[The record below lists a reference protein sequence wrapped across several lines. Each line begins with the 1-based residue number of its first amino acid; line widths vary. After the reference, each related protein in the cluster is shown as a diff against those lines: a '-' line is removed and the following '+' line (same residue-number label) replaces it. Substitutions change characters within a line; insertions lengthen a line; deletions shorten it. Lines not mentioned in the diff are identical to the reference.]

1 MVHRRRIPSPTFIIF
16 DALGNWRTG
25 TFSGKRRNFYFIND
39 RRVRLVLNLEGDQ
52 EGFHIKPVQKSNL
65 IVPENLELENISPQ
79 KVKIV
84 LSSIAPGQ

>member
-1 MVHRRRIPSPTFIIF
+1 VDYTNLQT
-16 DALGNWRTG
+16 ALKVSDIKPDKVEITL
-25 TFSGKRRNFYFIND
+25 SGKRRNFYFIND